1 MGEVYAHTPTYLPLV
16 DKGDTASPLL
26 VLVTSVASFNCL
38 PMMAAPVAWI
48 SDLMV
53 YSELHPDTIAEE
65 ATSP

>member
-38 PMMAAPVAWI
+38 PMMAAPVGIEPTI
-48 SDLMV
+48 SAFMV
-53 YSELHPDTIAEE
+53 GILGIEPRT
-65 ATSP
+65 